1 MPYYSLTVK
10 PLRLAQAFPSL
21 LLLLLHHLW
30 SLPHGE
36 AIQVL
41 SKILAWL
48 NLTAAASIKV
58 ASHHLL
64 CSQCDAVSCG
74 LIHRIQ
80 I

>member
-41 SKILAWL
+41 SKILRSLAEPHSRGVHKSSFSSSTL
-48 NLTAAASIKV
+48 QPV
-58 ASHHLL
+58 
-64 CSQCDAVSCG
+64 
-74 LIHRIQ
+74 
-80 I
+80 